1 MHRSAFNHRRG
12 RLYSLLRAAAFRGRL
27 LLIPNSMRD
36 IPRFLQYF
44 RRRPGAYAAGFGT
57 MLASTA
63 LFLAMPGIVRRAIEE
78 LQTGVTAGRLFRL
91 SSAIVLLAV
100 GDACALFLT
109 RRVLI
114 GASRDIEYEM
124 RQDLFAHFLRLPP
137 VWYRRNRVGD
147 LMSRA
152 VNDLAAVRM
161 MLGPG
166 IMQAGNTILVG
177 VASLVLMFRVSPA
190 LTGVALAVFPAI
202 AIATKV
208 MGQAT
213 HRRFTA
219 IQEFFSEISAE
230 AQENFSGQRLVRA
243 FAREASEEARFD
255 ANNREFMRRNLGLAR
270 LNALFFPLLQFLV
283 GVGFA
288 LTLWAAGRFILSGK
302 LTVARYVEFNL
313 YMVELIWPAIA
324 LGWVVNLWQRGS
336 ASWNRMMD
344 VWDAVPLPEESAEGP
359 LLSGDVEFRH
369 LTWAYGE
376 RPVLKDVSFVV
387 PRGGTVAIVG
397 RTGSGKS
404 TLLQLLLRVDDP
416 PPGTVLVGGRDL
428 AREPLPLVRRSVV
441 AVPQETFL
449 FSDTLA
455 ANVAFA
461 RPDASRAEIEAA
473 VAAAGLAPDVA
484 RFPKGLDTIVGE
496 RGITLSGGQKQR
508 TALARALL
516 SDAPVLV
523 LDDAFSSVDTETEAR
538 ILSGLKQAAS
548 GRTVFLVS
556 HRLSTLRNADFLVV
570 LDHGSVAETGTH
582 EELLA
587 KGGVYAAIAE
597 RQRLAEEAEA
607 A

>member
-1 MHRSAFNHRRG
+1 MRG
-12 RLYSLLRAAAFRGRL
+12 LR
-27 LLIPNSMRD
+27 
-36 IPRFLQYF
+36 RFLAYF

-57 MLASTA
+57 MLASTG
-63 LFLAMPGIVRRAIEE
+63 LFLAMPGLVRRAIEA
-78 LQTGVTAGRLFRL
+78 LGTGVTTGRLFRL
-91 SSAIVLLAV
+91 SGLIVLLAV
-100 GDACALFLT
+100 GDAISLFLT
-109 RRVLI
+109 RRLLI

-124 RQDLFAHFLRLPP
+124 RQDLFTHLLRLPAA
-137 VWYRRNRVGD
+137 WYRRNRVGD

-166 IMQAGNTILVG
+166 IMQAGNTLFVG
-177 VASLVLMFRVSPA
+177 VASLVLMFLVSPA
-190 LTGVALAVFPAI
+190 LTGVALAVFPAV

-213 HRRFTA
+213 HRRFTK

-270 LNALFFPLLQFLV
+270 LNALFFPLLHLLV
-283 GVGFA
+283 GLGFA
-288 LTLWAAGRFILSGK
+288 LTLWAGGRFILAGK

-313 YMVELIWPAIA
+313 YMVELIWPATA
-324 LGWVVNLWQRGS
+324 LGWVVNLWQRGA

-344 VWDAVPLPEESAEGP
+344 IWEAAPLPEESADGT
-359 LLSGDVEFRH
+359 LLEGDVEFRH
-369 LTWAYGE
+369 LTWGYAG
-376 RPVLKDVSFVV
+376 RPVLEDVSFRV
-387 PRGGTVAIVG
+387 PRGATVAIVG
-397 RTGSGKS
+397 KTGAGKS
-404 TLLQLLLRVDDP
+404 TLLDLLLRVDDP
-416 PPGTVLVGGRDL
+416 PEGTILVGGRDV
-428 AREPLPLVRRSVV
+428 AREPLPLVRRSLA

-461 RPDASRAEIEAA
+461 RPDASREEIEAA

-496 RGITLSGGQKQR
+496 RGLTLSGGQKQR

-516 SDAPVLV
+516 SNAPILV

-538 ILSGLKQAAS
+538 ILDGFREAAA

-556 HRLSTLRNADFLVV
+556 HRLSTLRSADFLVV
-570 LDHGSVAETGTH
+570 LDRGRVAETGTH
-582 EELLA
+582 EELLE

-597 RQRLAEEAEA
+597 RQRLAEEMEA